1 MSDFYIEGV
10 PEGIPADSLDL
21 SPDESRSFPRWYTDL
36 LLRKGNQAVSLDDA
50 LRFVGNFGLKEAD
63 KQSILGLFKKGITT
77 LDPCQFYIFLRLA
90 GHILD
95 GKTKVEPEMIYMP
108 ASVPRPRSI
117 LSRKRKNELTESDS
131 QTATQGVGNPFRK
144 TSGSSHKAPAKMDID
159 SFATF
164 LLTGNRPASNDE
176 DLSGGSALSGQSKI
190 KKKKRVTF
198 DAEPQ
203 VSEAAARSMEELMR
217 QADIQQQLH
226 AAQVARQPPPPPQYH
241 VNGRDEEEEEDDVN
255 FTNNAFA
262 NVKVDS
268 VLVHGVSVAAP
279 EPQQNNSFGSTQSLA
294 QFASNFNQQP
304 ASPSPPVNGNSVN
317 GTLEFAK
324 MFAPPPGQQTTSSNI
339 SSSSLYPDNTNSFH
353 RVGELSG
360 SNVIS
365 PQSTGL
371 HPQSASSLAQMDFSP
386 RNTPSPDPSSFPSI
400 DRFVAPSIN
409 GGANRSH
416 LPPPPPRPRASS
428 VEQPMNH
435 STGHN
440 SAPPSIFFPGGQYP
454 SANNS
459 SSSSLSSF
467 PSLPVHN
474 TSNPSPLGLGGHHS
488 ITASSSAYSSSPSLP
503 QQQASGGLPFIAP
516 PPPVPRRSVS
526 SSYRQQVPP
535 QQNYQSLS
543 LQQQY
548 TSNSGYD
555 QAPPTGDRARNNLP
569 PPPPPRRRAP
579 SLPGRGG
586 AHEGSYN
593 LQVPDQAVYA
603 LNASSAPDLVGD
615 VRRMNINR

>member
-1 MSDFYIEGV
+1 MEGV

-21 SPDESRSFPRWYTDL
+21 SADESRSFPRWYTDL

-50 LRFVGNFGLKEAD
+50 LRFVENFGLKEGD
-63 KQSILGLFKKGITT
+63 KQSILALFQKGITT

-95 GKTKVEPEMIYMP
+95 GKSKIEPEMIYIP
-108 ASVPRPRSI
+108 ANVPRPRSI
-117 LSRKRKNELTESDS
+117 LSRKRKNDLTESDS
-131 QTATQGVGNPFRK
+131 QTATQGIGNPFRK
-144 TSGSSHKAPAKMDID
+144 TSGSSNKTPAKMDID

-164 LLTGNRPASNDE
+164 LLTGNRPTSNDE
-176 DLSGGSALSGQSKI
+176 ESSDTSAGSGQAKS

-226 AAQVARQPPPPPQYH
+226 AAQVARQPPPPPPPPPQQYH
-241 VNGRDEEEEEDDVN
+241 GNGRDEEDEEDDVN

-268 VLVHGVSVAAP
+268 VLLHGVSVAAP
-279 EPQQNNSFGSTQSLA
+279 EPQQNNGFGTTQSLV
-294 QFASNFNQQP
+294 QFASNFSQP
-304 ASPSPPVNGNSVN
+304 SASPSPPVNEPPVN

-324 MFAPPPGQQTTSSNI
+324 MFAPPPEQQSTTASTSS
-339 SSSSLYPDNTNSFH
+339 LHPNSANSYH
-353 RVGELSG
+353 RGGNYGG
-360 SNVIS
+360 SNMIS

-371 HPQSASSLAQMDFSP
+371 HAQSTGSLAQVDFSP
-386 RNTPSPDPSSFPSI
+386 RNSPSPDPTAFPSM
-400 DRFVAPSIN
+400 DGFMAPSIN
-409 GGANRSH
+409 GANTRSH
-416 LPPPPPRPRASS
+416 LPPPPPRSRASS
-428 VEQPMNH
+428 VEQPVTN
-435 STGHN
+435 STGH
-440 SAPPSIFFPGGQYP
+440 SSTPPSIFFPGGQYP

-474 TSNPSPLGLGGHHS
+474 TGNPSPLGPGGQHN
-488 ITASSSAYSSSPSLP
+488 ITASPSAYSSSPSLP
-503 QQQASGGLPFIAP
+503 SQQPVNGLPFIPP

-535 QQNYQSLS
+535 QQNYQAPT

-548 TSNSGYD
+548 ASNTGYD
-555 QAPPTGDRARNNLP
+555 QTATNNARGRNGLP

-579 SLPGRGG
+579 SLPGGG
-586 AHEGSYN
+586 ANNGHYN
-593 LQVPDQAVYA
+593 LQIPDQQVYA

-615 VRRMNINR
+615 VSRMNINR